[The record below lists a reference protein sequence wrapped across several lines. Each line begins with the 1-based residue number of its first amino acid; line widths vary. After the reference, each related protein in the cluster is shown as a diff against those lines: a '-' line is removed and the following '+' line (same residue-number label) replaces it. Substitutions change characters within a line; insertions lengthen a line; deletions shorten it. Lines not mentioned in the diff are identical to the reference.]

1 MQIMSRLKNEIKHF
15 TKLSHIWWGAETVA
29 GQKRY
34 DIKYQRF
41 QKLVKLRGDET
52 ILEIG
57 CGDGE
62 FTSRLVKNRK
72 NKVLGTDLT
81 PEVIKRA
88 NLTFKMNKNVSFMI
102 DNAEKSKIKSN
113 SCNVI
118 CGISILHHMNWKNA
132 ILEIYRILKKG
143 GRIFFT
149 EPNYYNP
156 FIFSALHSKY
166 LRNRY
171 EFSPDETALV
181 RWQVEKYLKKIGF
194 KNVMVENFDFLHP
207 STLAKNIKRVIKL
220 SNILEKT
227 PFIKEISGSLIV
239 YAQK

>member
-1 MQIMSRLKNEIKHF
+1 MSRITNEIKHF
-15 TKLSHIWWGAETVA
+15 TKLSHIWWGAKTIA

-41 QKLVKLRGDET
+41 NKLAKPAKNEK

-62 FTSRLVKNRK
+62 FTQRLIKLSN
-72 NKVLGTDLT
+72 NSILGTDLT

-88 NLTFKMNKNVSFMI
+88 KANFKKSKNVEFKV
-102 DNAEKSKIKSN
+102 DNSEKSKIKNN
-113 SCNVI
+113 SFDIV
-118 CGISILHHMNWKNA
+118 CGISILHHMNWKRA
-132 ILEIYRILKKG
+132 LLEAKRILKKN

-156 FIFSALHSKY
+156 FIHAALHSKY
-166 LRNRY
+166 LRKKY
-171 EFSPDETALV
+171 EFSPDETALI
-181 RWQVEKYLKKIGF
+181 RWEVEKYLKEVSF
-194 KNVMVENFDFLHP
+194 KNVKVLNFDFLHP
-207 STLAKNIKRVIKL
+207 NTPKDEITKMIKL

-227 PFIKEISGSLIV
+227 PVIKEISGSLII